1 MKGTRKDYF
10 YVNAKTSVE
19 VKMMT
24 RDSFYKMYS
33 DKMLSCKVVQIPYKG
48 DVAVL
53 FVLPNE
59 GKMKWLEKA
68 LTKETV
74 SKWEKLLERR

>member
-24 RDSFYKMYS
+24 RDSFYKTYS
-33 DKMLSCKVVQIPYKG
+33 DKTLSCKVVQIPYKG
-48 DVAVL
+48 DVAAL
-53 FVLPNE
+53 FVLPSE
-59 GKMKWLEKA
+59 GKMKWLENA